1 MPPALSGGRNG
12 LMAKPDGDV
21 SEQLRVL
28 ARLTALTIV
37 AGKTQAEAI
46 GLLARSGMNRGEI
59 AAVCGTTPDVVS
71 VRLAEAR
78 RKKRK

>member
-1 MPPALSGGRNG
+1 
-12 LMAKPDGDV
+12 MAKPDGDV